1 LAIDGTASGA
11 VQPLLCGAAD
21 RWASLVTTSTF
32 DALIV
37 GGGPGG
43 ATSALLL
50 AKAGW
55 SVALVEKASFPRG
68 KVCGEFLSATN
79 LPLLR
84 HLGVAESFLELAGP
98 EVRQV
103 GLFSGDRAVTSDM
116 PRPGIGGGTS
126 GGTGDGWG
134 RALGRDRLDTLL
146 LHRAAAAGAH
156 IWQPWSAV
164 GLVKQGDG
172 YLCRVVGRERGQ
184 SSELRARIVVAAH
197 GSWEPGPL
205 PTQPARPVA
214 RPSDLFGFKAHFLDS
229 RLPAGLMPLLAFPGG
244 YGGMVHSDHGRVSLS
259 CCIRRDQ
266 LKSARRA
273 AGPVRAGEAVLAH
286 IKQSCRAVREALAG
300 ARLEDDWLS
309 AGPIRPGIRRCGFDR
324 IFLVGN
330 AAGEAHPAVAEGIG
344 MAMQSARL
352 LCERLTA
359 RPAGVL
365 PDQVVAAVRGEYAAA
380 WRRTVAP
387 RIHAAALIAHWA
399 MRPAAVACVLPLLR
413 LFPAVLT
420 AGARFSGKATS
431 ADLLLAASS
440 APS

>member
-1 LAIDGTASGA
+1 
-11 VQPLLCGAAD
+11 
-21 RWASLVTTSTF
+21 VTSSTF
-32 DALIV
+32 DALVI
-37 GGGPGG
+37 GGGPAG

-55 SVALVEKASFPRG
+55 SVALVEKSIFPRA

-84 HLGVAESFLELAGP
+84 HLGVAEAFLELAGP

-103 GLFSGDRAVTSDM
+103 GLFTGDHIVTADM
-116 PRPGIGGGTS
+116 PRPRNGGGTN
-126 GGTGDGWG
+126 GWG

-146 LHRAAAAGAH
+146 LQLAAAAGAH
-156 IWQPWSAV
+156 IWQPWSVVELVNNKGGYTCQAV
-164 GLVKQGDG
+164 G
-172 YLCRVVGRERGQ
+172 RQ
-184 SSELRARIVVAAH
+184 SNESRDLQARIVIAAH
-197 GSWEPGPL
+197 GSWEPGHL
-205 PTQPARPVA
+205 PTNPPRPAA

-229 RLPAGLMPLLAFPGG
+229 GLPVGLMPLLAFPGG

-266 LKSARRA
+266 LKIARRA

-286 IKQSCRAVREALAG
+286 IQKSCRAAREALAG

-309 AGPIRPGIRRCGFDR
+309 AGPIQPGVRRSGFDG

-330 AAGEAHPAVAEGIG
+330 AAGEAHPVVAEGIG
-344 MAMQSARL
+344 MAMQSAWL
-352 LCERLTA
+352 LCQCLTS
-359 RPAGVL
+359 RSVDVL
-365 PDQVVAAVRGEYAAA
+365 SDQVLDAVRRDYAVA
-380 WRRTVAP
+380 WRRTLAP

-399 MRPAAVACVLPLLR
+399 MRPSAVACALPLLR

-431 ADLLLAASS
+431 ADGLLAAQST
-440 APS
+440 